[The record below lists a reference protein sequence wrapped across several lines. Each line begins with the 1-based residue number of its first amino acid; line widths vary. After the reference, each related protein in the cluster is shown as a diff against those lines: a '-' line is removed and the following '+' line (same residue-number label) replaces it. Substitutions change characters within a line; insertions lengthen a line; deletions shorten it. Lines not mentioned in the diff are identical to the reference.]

1 MTGREKSKIIQA
13 SVFGNHY
20 IKNIQK
26 KSIALARAGQHFES
40 QVQNIRSL
48 IFQKERK
55 SIIGVEHVGQ
65 EP

>member
-13 SVFGNHY
+13 SVFGSHY
-20 IKNIQK
+20 TKNIQK
-26 KSIALARAGQHFES
+26 KSIALARAGQHSES

-48 IFQKERK
+48 IFRKERK
-55 SIIGVEHVGQ
+55 GIIGVEHGGQ